1 MISHEPVAPPAASA
15 VPYDAPIAATFDA
28 DFNTRWDAWVARGRV
43 HERKGQRTILVW
55 GGVLA
60 LGAAVVYAFLLA

>member
-1 MISHEPVAPPAASA
+1 
-15 VPYDAPIAATFDA
+15 
-28 DFNTRWDAWVARGRV
+28 V